1 MKKTQYGTKAA
12 GKKLRKSSSKPE
24 HKQGYSVQK
33 PVQKKRSQKPEQ
45 GKVKQ
50 AVKAKPVLDQAF
62 FEESIPNSGTT
73 DLMSK
78 VLSSKRSK

>member
-45 GKVKQ
+45 GKVTHHETFMSCCSTSLHVWYKVALMFRLSKQ
-50 AVKAKPVLDQAF
+50 
-62 FEESIPNSGTT
+62 
-73 DLMSK
+73 
-78 VLSSKRSK
+78 